1 MECPYNHQIKKD
13 EGLWGWA
20 MEKVG
25 TALENMVKQKSFHQG
40 HKIISFDPVIIKP
53 LL

>member
-1 MECPYNHQIKKD
+1 
-13 EGLWGWA
+13 

-25 TALENMVKQKSFHQG
+25 TALGNMIKQKSFHQS
-40 HKIISFDPVIIKP
+40 HKIILFDPVIIKT